1 MLIFTV
7 NLRLSLAYI
16 ALFAGIGL
24 HLPFFPLWLAERGL
38 DASERAAVLAIPMF
52 IRVIA
57 LSFLIEWG
65 LASGTPARAM
75 LIYSVLAA
83 LLTALLP
90 FQPTLLGLA
99 VIAIISN
106 LIWMPVLPLL
116 DAVAMREMRQGRADY
131 GRARLWGSV
140 AFVVMAIAG
149 GAAIEIYGV
158 SLVIPLLVV
167 ILLVLGLS
175 ALGLPREGI
184 VKSSQSTAASI
195 AAILDQSRPVWRLFA
210 AGALLQASHAV
221 FYVQGSVHWK
231 QLGYSETLIGGLWM
245 IAILAEIVLFFR
257 SKRLV
262 ARFDAKTLLMM
273 ASLAAFMRWTLM
285 AFDPPGFSLVFLQC
299 LHALTFAVT
308 HIATTW
314 MIAQMFSGEL
324 AARAQGLYVSLLG
337 AANGVTMLAAGPIYA
352 QFAGASQMAMAG
364 IALIAFVLVIWRAPP
379 PATSTPG

>member
-38 DASERAAVLAIPMF
+38 DASERAVVLALPMF
-52 IRVIA
+52 IRVVA

-99 VIAIISN
+99 AIAIISN

-140 AFVVMAIAG
+140 AFVVMAMAG
-149 GAAIEIYGV
+149 GTAIEIYGV
-158 SLVIPLLVV
+158 ALVIPLLVV
-167 ILLVLGLS
+167 ILLILGLS
-175 ALGLPREGI
+175 ALGLPREGV
-184 VKSSQSTAASI
+184 VKTSQGTAASI

-285 AFDPPGFSLVFLQC
+285 AFDPPGFTLVFLQC

-314 MIAQMFSGEL
+314 MIAQMFSGAL